1 MMEDLPEL
9 DIYYK
14 ATVIKIV
21 LYWHK
26 NWEISHTESRNRDL
40 LLTKMTQ
47 QQRVKKSLS
56 TNGAEINE

>member
-26 NWEISHTESRNRDL
+26 NWEISHTESRKRDL

-56 TNGAEINE
+56 TNGVEINE